1 MCPDSDKPPP
11 KPHVAT
17 CAEVWAL
24 LLDPDLPVEKDMDI
38 LDEQEGSE
46 GSEGSSDEE
55 RGEDEFDSMLH

>member
-24 LLDPDLPVEKDMDI
+24 LLDPDLPVEKDVDI
-38 LDEQEGSE
+38 LDEQEGS
-46 GSEGSSDEE
+46 SDEE
-55 RGEDEFDSMLH
+55 EGGEDEFNSVLH